1 MKVLKIVVLIIFIGL
16 GCFLFALNKE
26 VQITYNKFQQDK
38 YDEVVSE
45 YKKIIETSPNI
56 VYGYSGLGEVYK
68 EQGKLD
74 DALAEFKKVIEI
86 EPNNGWGY
94 YSVSCVY
101 SLKKETKQA
110 IEFLQKTIDLNESF
124 IEYSRGDPDFD
135 NIRHTPEF
143 QQLIDSY

>member
-56 VYGYSGLGEVYK
+56 V
-68 EQGKLD
+68 
-74 DALAEFKKVIEI
+74 
-86 EPNNGWGY
+86 
-94 YSVSCVY
+94 
-101 SLKKETKQA
+101 
-110 IEFLQKTIDLNESF
+110 
-124 IEYSRGDPDFD
+124 
-135 NIRHTPEF
+135 
-143 QQLIDSY
+143 

>member
-68 EQGKLD
+68 ERGKLD
-74 DALAEFKKVIEI
+74 DALSEFKKVIEI
-86 EPNNGWGY
+86 EPKNGWGY
-94 YSVSCVY
+94 YSVSYVY
-101 SLKKETKQA
+101 SLKKKRNKQ
-110 IEFLQKTIDLNESF
+110 LSSCRK
-124 IEYSRGDPDFD
+124 
-135 NIRHTPEF
+135 
-143 QQLIDSY
+143 QLI